1 MKISLRSALLVSVMA
16 LGSTVAMAQ
25 AANPNAY
32 PEPYTEHKNFFQLPG
47 GRHMGSTST
56 ISGDSKGHIWIV
68 ERCGANNCEG
78 SNLDP
83 VMEFN
88 RDGTFIKSFGAG
100 KLLFPHGI
108 YIDKRDHIWI
118 ADNHDNGKIGD
129 DVLEFDQNGKVLMT
143 LGTPGVPG
151 NDYTHFHEP
160 NAVAIGSDGSIYVSD
175 GHSADVQQPAGFTNK
190 NQTPTTGNARV
201 SKFDSHGKFLTAWGG
216 HGSDNGQF
224 QNPHCIGIDTHGNLF
239 IGDRSNNR
247 IQVFDKNGKFLHAWS
262 QFGRPSGCF
271 VDSKNNL
278 YVSDSESHEH
288 EGYGHNPGFARGVR
302 IGDAETGQVRA
313 LLKDDPESNPEKS
326 ASTMGEG
333 VYADKQGVVY
343 VAEVGQKAVVV
354 FTPN

>member
-1 MKISLRSALLVSVMA
+1 MKSTMRSALMASAMA

-32 PEPYTEHKNFFQLPG
+32 PEPYSEHKNYFQLPD

-56 ISGDSKGHIWIV
+56 ISGDSKGNIWIV

-83 VMEFN
+83 VMEFKP
-88 RDGTFIKSFGAG
+88 DGTFIKSFGAG

-108 YIDKRDHIWI
+108 FIDKRDHIWI

-143 LGTPGVPG
+143 LGTPGVAG

-160 NAVAIGSDGSIYVSD
+160 NAVAIGPDGSIYVSD
-175 GHSADVQQPAGFTNK
+175 GHSADVQQPPGFTNK

-224 QNPHCIGIDTHGNLF
+224 QNPHCIGIDTHGNVF

-302 IGDAETGQVRA
+302 IGNAETGEVRA

-333 VYADKQGVVY
+333 VYADKNGVVY

-354 FTPN
+354 FKPQ